1 MKIIPMVTTP
11 IKVKSSFLSSTL
23 LSIIRDGKDK
33 VVIAIISANIVPAG
47 TDARYNASAIG
58 IAPKISA

>member
-1 MKIIPMVTTP
+1 MNTIPIVTIP
-11 IKVKSSFLSSTL
+11 IKAKSSFFSSTL
-23 LSIIRDGKDK
+23 LSIIRDGNDK